1 MIHSTFSNTIFSVI
15 KNNSSLFR
23 LINLR
28 RQFSSITLSDLKSIQ
43 NTNIKDFVTNNIG
56 VTTNLNPKYLVD
68 VFSNNTKSLE
78 DGCGSIHHIALRGI
92 KFDDGHSTLGQIQ
105 SKLLQIGYIPTNS
118 GYMASIKGTFQEY
131 NPNTSKEIG
140 IPKNPYVFSSTTN
153 VNTYSEKVQ
162 NIILDLKK
170 YFENPEELASFAN
183 NHKDKEIPLSLHDYQ
198 SVLNESQYLAWYVT
212 NYLALNTKKDVD
224 LTTIKQPL
232 NHFAYTINNHPTF
245 NSCKKINHELR
256 ANNIDINAQDGKD
269 IQVVHYSDSDTFEQS
284 STKSDYFQLYFL
296 NESTLKDVPGT
307 YVEFVRHP
315 EENLFKGFFNA
326 AGLFSS
332 TDNAVKLKKK
342 L

>member
-1 MIHSTFSNTIFSVI
+1 MIHLRFSNAFFPVI
-15 KNNSSLFR
+15 KNNSLLLKS
-23 LINLR
+23 IKSR
-28 RQFSSITLSDLKSIQ
+28 RHFSSITTSDIKSIE
-43 NTNIKDFVTNNIG
+43 NIKIKDFIKKNIG

-68 VFSNNTKSLE
+68 VFSNTTKSLE
-78 DGCGSIHHIALRGI
+78 DGCGPIHHIALRGI
-92 KFDDGHSTLGQIQ
+92 KFNNGDSTLAQIQ
-105 SKLLQIGYIPTNS
+105 SNLLQIGYVPTNS
-118 GYMASIKGTFQEY
+118 GHMASIKGTFQEY
-131 NPNTSKEIG
+131 NPNTAKEIG
-140 IPKNPYVFSSTTN
+140 IPKNPYVFSSTTEI
-153 VNTYSEKVQ
+153 NTYSKKVQ

-170 YFENPEELASFAN
+170 YFENPEELSSFAN

-198 SVLNESQYLAWYVT
+198 SLLNESQYLAWYVT

-245 NSCKKINHELR
+245 NTCKKINHELH
-256 ANNIDINAQDGKD
+256 ANNIDVNAQDGKD
-269 IQVVHYSDSDTFEQS
+269 IQVVHYSDTDTFEQS
-284 STKSDYFQLYFL
+284 STKSNYFKLYFL

-315 EENLFKGFFNA
+315 EEFIFKGFFNA

-332 TDNAVKLKKK
+332 TDNSVELKKK